1 MKQSFQTTTFGLLL
15 SINLLSN
22 CHLFQQK
29 PDPEPTPDTTMV
41 TEPKEEKWEEVV
53 SIIKPE
59 PSYKLIAK
67 TEKVE
72 FFIEPK
78 FGMVEPFQDKLAFVK
93 YQEKKKVREGYIDL
107 AGNLVLV
114 TNFDYPNYSF
124 YYGLAKVVKDNKTG
138 FIGKNG
144 KVEIPLQFQDAGDFT
159 DILTWVKAN
168 GKYGFIN
175 LEGKIVIEPVY
186 DLVESFTEGLA
197 CVSQKG
203 KFGYIN
209 ERGRMNQILFPREQI
224 GRAHV

>member
-209 ERGRMNQILFPREQI
+209 ERGEKIIPFQFQ
-224 GRAHV
+224 